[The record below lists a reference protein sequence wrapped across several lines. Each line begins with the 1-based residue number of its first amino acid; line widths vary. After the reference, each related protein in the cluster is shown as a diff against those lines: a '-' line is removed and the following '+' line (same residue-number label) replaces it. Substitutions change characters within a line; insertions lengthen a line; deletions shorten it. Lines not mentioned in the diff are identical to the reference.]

1 MTGVTGNTT
10 DAACNAS
17 EVIYVSGQVF
27 QLTNSWTKNYN
38 GNFIFYITIIK
49 EIKKYALIQ
58 YEEKNSHAK
67 SFIRNSIDG
76 LPLHV
81 HSLMNL

>member
-1 MTGVTGNTT
+1 MTGVTGNTK
-10 DAACNAS
+10 DAACNAL

-27 QLTNSWTKNYN
+27 HLINSRTKHFN
-38 GNFIFYITIIK
+38 GNLIFYITIIK
-49 EIKKYALIQ
+49 EIKKYALKQ

-76 LPLHV
+76 PPLHV